1 MPADPSKMKPRAGR
15 ASAAKALNSGK
26 RRRLLL
32 VSNPNS
38 RRGSASVDPA
48 IETLAAAGIDVTPVA
63 AKSASG
69 LTSAILAEA
78 EGADGIIVA
87 GGDGTMNAAA
97 EALVKTG
104 LPLGMLPSG
113 TANDLARTLAIPID
127 PRKASE
133 IIAAGHTRRIDIGSV
148 NGHYF
153 FNVASIGLAADLAGR
168 LTKEGKRR
176 FGRLSYA
183 VAAFKVLLEARPFT
197 ADIIN
202 KGEVTRVKTLQI
214 GIGNG
219 RFYGGGMTVE
229 SSALINDG
237 HLDLY
242 SLEID
247 EVWKLALLLRKFR
260 LGQHGLWEEVRTARC
275 TEFEVRTRRPQPI
288 NLDGELKT
296 QTPARFEIH
305 PKAVTVFAPMAEP
318 GIAPAPGLTPAKI
331 TPSAR
336 LP

>member
-1 MPADPSKMKPRAGR
+1 LKFNRLKEQHVM
-15 ASAAKALNSGK
+15 ASVK
-26 RRRLLL
+26 RKHFLLL
-32 VSNPNS
+32 SNPHS
-38 RRGSASVDPA
+38 RRGASIVAPA
-48 IETLAAAGIDVTPVA
+48 TEALNAAGIDVTPLQTKKAGDISA
-63 AKSASG
+63 AIIEQAK
-69 LTSAILAEA
+69 
-78 EGADGIIVA
+78 GAHGVIVA
-87 GGDGTMNAAA
+87 GGDGTMNATA

-104 LPLGMLPSG
+104 LALGVLPSG
-113 TANDLARTLAIPID
+113 TANDLARTLGIPED
-127 PRKASE
+127 PRQAAA
-133 IIAAGHTRRIDIGSV
+133 IIASGHTRRIDLGSA

-153 FNVASIGLAADLAGR
+153 FNVATIGLAADLAGK
-168 LTKEGKRR
+168 LTKQSKKR

-183 VAAFKVLLEARPFT
+183 IAAFKVLKEARPFT
-197 ADIIN
+197 AEIIN

-260 LGQHGLWEEVRTARC
+260 LGQHGLWEEVRTQRC
-275 TEFEVRTRRPQPI
+275 TEFEVKTRRPQPV

-296 QTPARFEIH
+296 HTPAHFEIH
-305 PKAVTVFAPMAEP
+305 PKAVTVFAPQAET
-318 GIAPAPGLTPAKI
+318 GIAPAPGLTPAKVS
-331 TPSAR
+331 PSAR

>member
-1 MPADPSKMKPRAGR
+1 MTSV
-15 ASAAKALNSGK
+15 K
-26 RRRLLL
+26 RKQFLLL
-32 VSNPNS
+32 SNPHS
-38 RRGSASVDPA
+38 RRGASIVAPA
-48 IETLAAAGIDVTPVA
+48 TEALNAAGIDVTPLQTKKAGDISA
-63 AKSASG
+63 AIIEQAK
-69 LTSAILAEA
+69 
-78 EGADGIIVA
+78 GAQGVIVA

-104 LPLGMLPSG
+104 LPLGVLPSG
-113 TANDLARTLAIPID
+113 TANDLARTLGIPED
-127 PRKASE
+127 PRKAAA
-133 IIAAGHTRRIDIGSV
+133 IIASGHTRRIDLGSA

-153 FNVASIGLAADLAGR
+153 FNVATIGLAADLAGK
-168 LTKEGKRR
+168 LTKQSKKR

-183 VAAFKVLLEARPFT
+183 IAAFKVLKEARPFT
-197 ADIIN
+197 AEIIN

-219 RFYGGGMTVE
+219 RFYGGGMAVE

-260 LGQHGLWEEVRTARC
+260 LGQHGLWEEVRTQRC
-275 TEFEVRTRRPQPI
+275 TEFEVKTRRPQPV

-296 QTPARFEIH
+296 HTPAHFEIH
-305 PKAVTVFAPMAEP
+305 PKAVTVFAPEAEA
-318 GIAPAPGLTPAKI
+318 GIAPAPGLTPAKVS
-331 TPSAR
+331 PSAH
-336 LP
+336 LT

>member
-1 MPADPSKMKPRAGR
+1 MASPRR
-15 ASAAKALNSGK
+15 K
-26 RRRLLL
+26 RFLLL
-32 VSNPNS
+32 SNPHS
-38 RRGSASVDPA
+38 RRGASQVAPA
-48 IETLAAAGIDVTPVA
+48 MEVLNAAGMDVLSLAPKKAGDVSALIIENA
-63 AKSASG
+63 ANAH
-69 LTSAILAEA
+69 
-78 EGADGIIVA
+78 GIIVA

-104 LPLGMLPSG
+104 LPLGVLPSG
-113 TANDLARTLAIPID
+113 TANDLARTLAIPED
-127 PRKASE
+127 PRKAAE
-133 IIAAGHTRRIDIGSV
+133 IIASGHTRRIDLGSV

-153 FNVASIGLAADLAGR
+153 FNVASIGLAADLAGK
-168 LTKEGKRR
+168 LTKQGKKR

-183 VAAFKVLLEARPFT
+183 IAAFKVLKEARPFT
-197 ADIIN
+197 AEIIN
-202 KGEVTRVKTLQI
+202 KGEVTKVKTLQI

-260 LGQHGLWEEVRTARC
+260 LGEHGLWEAVRTARC
-275 TEFEVRTRRPQPI
+275 TGFEVKTRRPQPI

-296 QTPARFEIH
+296 HTPAHFEIH
-305 PKAVTVFAPMAEP
+305 PKAVTVFAPTAKAGE
-318 GIAPAPGLTPAKI
+318 APAPGLTPARVA
-331 TPSAR
+331 P
-336 LP
+336 

>member
-1 MPADPSKMKPRAGR
+1 MKANSK
-15 ASAAKALNSGK
+15 AAKLRAPAKAVKSAK

-38 RRGSASVDPA
+38 RRGIENIKPASEA
-48 IETLAAAGIDVTPVA
+48 LAAAGIDVMPVT
-63 AKSASG
+63 AKSAGG

-78 EGADGIIVA
+78 ETADGIIVA
-87 GGDGTMNAAA
+87 GGDGTLNAAA

-104 LPLGMLPSG
+104 LPLGILPSG
-113 TANDLARTLAIPID
+113 TANDLARTLAIPED
-127 PRKASE
+127 PRKAAE
-133 IIAAGHTRRIDIGSV
+133 IIASGHTRRIDLGSV

-153 FNVASIGLAADLAGR
+153 FNVASIGLAADLAGK
-168 LTKEGKRR
+168 LTKQGKKR

-183 VAAFKVLLEARPFT
+183 MAAFNVLMEARPFT
-197 ADIIN
+197 AEIIN
-202 KGEVTRVKTLQI
+202 KGEMTKVKTLQI

-275 TEFEVRTRRPQPI
+275 TEFEVKTRRPQPI

-305 PKAVTVFAPMAEP
+305 PKAITVFAPMAEA
-318 GIAPAPGLTPAKI
+318 GIAPAPGLTPAKVS
-331 TPSAR
+331 PSAR

>member
-1 MPADPSKMKPRAGR
+1 M
-15 ASAAKALNSGK
+15 
-26 RRRLLL
+26 LL

-38 RRGSASVDPA
+38 RRGSTVLDPA
-48 IETLAAAGIDVTPVA
+48 MEALAAAEVEVVPVM

-69 LTSAILAEA
+69 LTSSILAEA
-78 EGADGIIVA
+78 HKADGIVVA

-97 EALVKTG
+97 AALVKTG
-104 LPLGMLPSG
+104 LPLGLLPSG
-113 TANDLARTLAIPID
+113 TANDLARTLAVPED
-127 PRKASE
+127 PRKAAA
-133 IIAAGHTRRIDIGSV
+133 IIAAGHTRRIDLGEV
-148 NGHYF
+148 NGNYF
-153 FNVASIGLAADLAGR
+153 FNVASIGLAADLAGK

-197 ADIIN
+197 AEIIN
-202 KGEVTRVKTLQI
+202 KGERQRVRTLQI
-214 GIGNG
+214 AIGNG

-242 SLEID
+242 SLELD
-247 EVWKLALLLRKFR
+247 EVWKLALMLRSFR
-260 LGQHGLWEEVRTARC
+260 SGRHGLWEAVRTARC
-275 TEFEVRTRRPQPI
+275 TKFEILTRRPQPV

-296 QTPARFEIH
+296 YTPAAFAIH
-305 PKAVTVFAPMAEP
+305 PKAVTVFVPEAEA
-318 GIAPAPGLTPAKI
+318 GQAPAPGLTPAKL
-331 TPSAR
+331 TPSAH

>member
-1 MPADPSKMKPRAGR
+1 MKTDLKAAEPRAL
-15 ASAAKALNSGK
+15 AAAAKSVK

-38 RRGSASVDPA
+38 RGGSAAVDPA
-48 IETLAAAGIDVTPVA
+48 TEALAAAAIDVTPVK
-63 AKSASG
+63 AKSAGG

-78 EGADGIIVA
+78 EQADGIIVA

-104 LPLGMLPSG
+104 LPLGILPSG
-113 TANDLARTLAIPID
+113 TANDLARTLAIPED

-133 IIAAGHTRRIDIGSV
+133 IIAEGHTRRIDLGSV

-153 FNVASIGLAADLAGR
+153 FSVASIGLAADLAGK
-168 LTKEGKRR
+168 LPKQDKKR
-176 FGRLSYA
+176 FGRLGYA
-183 VAAFKVLLEARPFT
+183 MAALKVLRQARPFI
-197 ADIIN
+197 AEIIN
-202 KGEVTRVKTLQI
+202 KGVVTRVKTLQI

-247 EVWKLALLLRKFR
+247 EVWKLALLLRAFR
-260 LGQHGLWEEVRTARC
+260 LGKHGLWEEVRTARC
-275 TEFEVRTRRPQPI
+275 TEFEVKTRHPQPI

-296 QTPARFEIH
+296 RTPAHFEIH
-305 PKAVTVFAPMAEP
+305 PKAVTVFAPMAEA
-318 GIAPAPGLTPAKI
+318 GIAPAPGLTPA
-331 TPSAR
+331 
-336 LP
+336 